1 MTAQPSDKINVPIY
15 ADIAFPTAVRQVFTY
30 EIPDDLIEKVQPG
43 VRVWVPLRK
52 QFSIGMVVRI
62 SDDKPSFKTRPVRK
76 VLDRQPILSEEQ
88 LRLTE
93 WVHQFY
99 YCSWGEVIQA
109 ALPSGLNYVSKSK
122 LKAHVGQDPAGF
134 SSKEKEVLGA
144 IKEDPDLTLDEARKR
159 WKGTGLRKSL
169 EALLKNGRVEVW
181 EEPNIKVTV
190 KTESLWDWASGK
202 SREEAIEFLEKT
214 GSDLNKWQSAL
225 GELSKTDLPKRQS
238 QLDHLSE
245 FTSYTRRQLQ
255 DKGWITSKE
264 VEVQTMPMDLD
275 HDPDSIKKLNHDQ
288 YRAFK
293 QISNSLE
300 TGDFANY
307 LLYGITGSGK
317 TEVYI
322 HALKQVRENGKGGIV
337 LVPEIALTPQTV
349 SRFYKIFGEDIAVLH
364 SRMTSRERL
373 QAWIDLKEGKK
384 NIAIGPRSA
393 VFAPVQDL
401 GLIVL
406 DEEHD
411 ASYKQMDPA
420 PRYHARETAVMRCNL
435 NNAVMIMGSATPS
448 MQALNM
454 AAKGKCELLELK
466 ERHAEAVLPVVKI
479 LDLKQYSGAM
489 RGELAV
495 PLFNAINEALAQNE
509 QVILL
514 YNRRGFASYLQCES
528 CGHIPQSPECSV
540 SLTYH
545 KRKNM
550 LMCHY
555 SGYSRRADTYC
566 EVCGSTQLF
575 EKGSGTQKVEE
586 SIEGLFPDA
595 RIIRFDKDS
604 TSGKGSHEK
613 ILNTFGAHEAD
624 IMVGTQLVAKGLDFP
639 NVTVVGVVDA
649 DTEQAYPSF
658 QSGERTYQLLSQVSG
673 RSGRGKKP
681 GKVFIQTRQPENSAI
696 QFAER
701 HDHEGFSKE
710 EMGFRKPLNYPPYSR
725 LIKFTLKG
733 REEQLVSQSAHTLR
747 DVISK
752 VVPDLDLLGPS
763 SAAIGWM
770 YQNYFWEVTLKIE
783 PEKGSNYIEAVLNK
797 IMEVYESQSGIS
809 TSKVRVNI
817 NVDAIR

>member
-1 MTAQPSDKINVPIY
+1 MPKY
-15 ADIAFPTAVRQVFTY
+15 ADIAFPTAIRQVFTY
-30 EIPDDLIEKVQPG
+30 EIPSELIEIVEPG

-52 QFSIGMVVRI
+52 QFSIGMVVSL
-62 SDDKPSFKTRPVRK
+62 SDDKPPFKTRPIRK
-76 VLDRQPILSEEQ
+76 VLDDQPILSKE
-88 LRLTE
+88 LLDLTK

-109 ALPSGLNYVSKSK
+109 ALPAGLNYLSISK
-122 LKAHVGQDPAGF
+122 LKKNSDLQSGELN
-134 SSKEKEVLGA
+134 SKEQEVIAEIESDL
-144 IKEDPDLTLDEARKR
+144 DLTLEEARKR
-159 WKGTGLRKSL
+159 WKGTGIRGAFES
-169 EALLKNGRVEVW
+169 LLKKGVIEVW

-190 KTESLWDWASGK
+190 KTENLWDWHPEK
-202 SREEAIEFLEKT
+202 SKIDVSEFIAGLD
-214 GSDLNKWQSAL
+214 SLNKWQTGL
-225 GELSKTDLPKRQS
+225 KELVDHGLPARQS
-238 QLDHLSE
+238 KLEQLINFD
-245 FTSYTRRQLQ
+245 SYTRRQLQ
-255 DKGWITSKE
+255 DKGWITATD
-264 VEVQTMPMDLD
+264 VEVSTMPLDLD
-275 HDPDSIKKLNHDQ
+275 HDPDSIKTLNKDQ
-288 YRAFK
+288 KKAFD
-293 QISNSLE
+293 QISQSLRAK
-300 TGDFANY
+300 DFSNY

-322 HALKQVRENGKGGIV
+322 HALKQVRDQGRGGIV

-349 SRFYKIFGEDIAVLH
+349 SRFYKVFGEDIAVLH
-364 SRMTSRERL
+364 SRMTYRERL
-373 QAWIDLKEGKK
+373 QAWKDLKEGKK

-393 VFAPVQDL
+393 VFAPIQNL

-411 ASYKQMDPA
+411 ASYKQIDPA
-420 PRYHARETAVMRCNL
+420 PRYHARETAIIRCNL
-435 NNAVMIMGSATPS
+435 NNAVIIMGSATPS

-454 AAKGKCELLELK
+454 AAKRKCELLELK
-466 ERHAEAVLPVVKI
+466 ERHAEAVLPEVKI
-479 LDLKQYSGAM
+479 LDLKQYTGAM
-489 RGELAV
+489 QGELAV
-495 PLFNAINEALAQNE
+495 PLFNAINEALKNNE

-555 SGYSRRADTYC
+555 SGYSRRADTQC
-566 EVCGSTQLF
+566 EICGSDRLI

-586 SIEGLFPDA
+586 SLEELFPKA

-604 TSGKGSHEK
+604 TSKKGAHEK
-613 ILNTFGAHEAD
+613 ILNAFGNHEAD

-658 QSGERTYQLLSQVSG
+658 QSNERTYQLLSQVSG
-673 RSGRGKKP
+673 RSGRGEKP
-681 GKVFIQTRQPENSAI
+681 GKVFIQTRQPDNSAI
-696 QFAER
+696 LFAEQ

-725 LIKFTLKG
+725 LIKFTMKG
-733 REEQLVSQSAHTLR
+733 REEQVVSKAAHR
-747 DVISK
+747 MREVISR
-752 VVPDLDLLGPS
+752 VLPDSEILGPS

-783 PEKGSNYIEAVLNK
+783 PEKGAKYIEGVLGK
-797 IMEVYESQSGIS
+797 IMEVYEKHSGIS
-809 TSKVRVNI
+809 ASKVRVNI